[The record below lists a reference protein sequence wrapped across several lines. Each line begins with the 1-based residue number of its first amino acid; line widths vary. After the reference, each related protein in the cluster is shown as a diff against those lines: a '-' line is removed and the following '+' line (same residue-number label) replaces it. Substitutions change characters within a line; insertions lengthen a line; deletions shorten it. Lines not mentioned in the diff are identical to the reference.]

1 MALRNSHSNIL
12 LSSLTGMAMLM
23 VCGLS
28 CSESRNTDTV
38 DFNAEVRPIINSK
51 CISCHGGVKQSG
63 GFSLLFEEDALTATK
78 SGTPAIIPGKAHI
91 SKMIQ
96 RIEATDPDERMPPEG
111 APLSKEE
118 ITTLKKWINQ
128 GAQWEDHWAFIPPER
143 PELPAVD
150 QEDWVNNPID
160 QFVLGKLE
168 SKGLTP
174 TDEAPPAELIRR
186 LSLDVIGLPPT
197 QKMVERF
204 RQNPSDKVYET
215 IVDELLASSQYGEHW
230 AAMWMDLARYADTK
244 GYQKDRHRP
253 MWKFRDW
260 TIKAFNA
267 DMPFDQFT
275 IEQIA
280 GDLLPAPSK
289 DQLIATGFHRNTMTN
304 DESGTDDEE
313 FRVAAVLDRV
323 NTTWEVW
330 QGITF
335 ACVQCHSHP
344 YDPIRH
350 DEYYE
355 FYAFFNNTRDADTW
369 TDSPTMPVYTE
380 IEAAERK
387 KIMHWLDSVKSQNT
401 ANYQLASL
409 VQEKETA
416 LANIKP
422 DPLPVMA
429 ELPAEEKRKTYVF
442 ERGNWMTH
450 GKQVSPDVPGS
461 MPQLPKDAPN
471 NRLGLAKWL
480 VSDENP
486 LTARVTVNRIWGK
499 LFGKGIVETQEDF
512 GSQGIP
518 PTHPE
523 LLDWLA
529 IHFREDQSWHIKKLL
544 KTIVMSATYR
554 QSSAVTPELLE
565 KDPANYWLARGP
577 RVRLSAEQVHDQAL
591 AVSGLLSEKML
602 GPSVMPPQPDGIWQV
617 INNPE
622 KWVQSTGNDRH
633 RRGLY
638 TYWRRTSPY
647 PSMMAF
653 DSPSR
658 EVCVNRRISTNTPLQ
673 ALVTLNDPVYIEAA
687 QALAKKMS
695 LSEESVKDQIAYGY
709 ELALFEAPTEA
720 TLGTLISLYEEAKTH
735 FGNGEFSLVNLDQ
748 EIKDPDMNAK
758 TVVANAIMNLD
769 VFVTK
774 N

>member
-1 MALRNSHSNIL
+1 M
-12 LSSLTGMAMLM
+12 
-23 VCGLS
+23 
-28 CSESRNTDTV
+28 

-63 GFSLLFEEDALTATK
+63 GFSLLFEEDALAATK
-78 SGTPAIIPGKAHI
+78 SGIPAIIPGEAHV
-91 SKMIQ
+91 SEMIK
-96 RIEATDPDERMPPEG
+96 RIEATDPEERMPPEG
-111 APLSKEE
+111 APLDKAE
-118 ITTLKKWINQ
+118 IATLKKWINQ
-128 GAQWEDHWAFIPPER
+128 GAQWKDHWAFIPPKR

-168 SKGLTP
+168 SKGLAP
-174 TDEAPPAELIRR
+174 TEEASPAELIRR

-197 QKMVERF
+197 LEMVERF
-204 RQNPSDKVYET
+204 QQNPNGETYE
-215 IVDELLASSQYGEHW
+215 VLVEELLASPQYGEHW

-280 GDLLPAPSK
+280 GDLLPEPSK

-355 FYAFFNNTRDADTW
+355 FYAFFNNTKDADTW
-369 TDSPTMPVYTE
+369 TDRPTMPVYTE
-380 IEAAERK
+380 IEVAERK
-387 KIMHWLDSVKSQNT
+387 KLMHWLDSVKSHNT
-401 ANYQLASL
+401 ANYQLAKL

-416 LANIKP
+416 LANIKS
-422 DPLPVMA
+422 DPLPIMA
-429 ELPAEEKRKTYVF
+429 ELPEEKRRTTYVF

-450 GKQVSPDVPGS
+450 GKEVTPDVPGS
-461 MPQLPKDAPN
+461 MPSLPKNAAKS
-471 NRLGLAKWL
+471 RLGLAQWL

-554 QSSAVTPELLE
+554 QSSVVTPELLE

-591 AVSGLLSEKML
+591 AVSGLLSKKML
-602 GPSVMPPQPDGIWQV
+602 GPSVMPPQPEGIWQV
-617 INNPE
+617 INNSE

-687 QALAKKMS
+687 QALAKKMN
-695 LSEESVKDQIAYGY
+695 LSEGSVKDQIAYGY
-709 ELALFEAPTEA
+709 KQALFEAPTEP
-720 TLGTLISLYEEAKTH
+720 TLGTLMTLYEEAKTH
-735 FGNGEFSLVNLDQ
+735 FGNDEFSLVNMDQ
-748 EIKDPDMNAK
+748 EVKDPDLNAK
-758 TVVANAIMNLD
+758 TIVASAIMNLD

>member
-1 MALRNSHSNIL
+1 MTLRNFHNDIL
-12 LSSLTGMAMLM
+12 LSSLTGMAMVL
-23 VCGLS
+23 VCCLS
-28 CSESRNTDTV
+28 CSESQTTDKV

-78 SGTPAIIPGKAHI
+78 SGTPAIIPSEAHI
-91 SKMIQ
+91 SEMIK
-96 RIEATDPDERMPPEG
+96 RIESTDPDERMPPEG

-118 ITTLKKWINQ
+118 IATLKKWINQ
-128 GAQWEDHWAFIPPER
+128 GAQWEDHWAFIPPKN

-150 QEDWVNNPID
+150 QEDWVKNPID
-160 QFVLGKLE
+160 QFILAKLE
-168 SKGLTP
+168 NKGLTP
-174 TDEAPPAELIRR
+174 TEEAPPAELIRR
-186 LSLDVIGLPPT
+186 LSLDVIGLPPR
-197 QKMVERF
+197 QEMVERF
-204 RQNPSDKVYET
+204 QRNPSDKTYEA
-215 IVDELLASSQYGEHW
+215 IVDELLASPRYGEHW

-260 TIKAFNA
+260 TINAFNA
-267 DMPFDQFT
+267 NMPFDQFT

-280 GDLLPAPSK
+280 GDLLPTPSK

-369 TDSPTMPVYTE
+369 TDSPTIPVYTD
-380 IEAAERK
+380 IEAAERA
-387 KIMHWLDSVKSQNT
+387 KIMHWLDSTKSHNT
-401 ANYQLASL
+401 VNYQLSSL
-409 VQEKETA
+409 IKEKETA
-416 LANIKP
+416 LESIKP

-429 ELPAEEKRKTYVF
+429 ELPAGEKRKTYVF

-450 GKQVSPDVPGS
+450 GDQVSPGVPGS
-461 MPQLPKDAPN
+461 MPNLPKDAPN
-471 NRLGLAKWL
+471 NRLGLAQWL
-480 VSDENP
+480 VNDDNP

-529 IHFREDQSWHIKKLL
+529 IHFRETQTWHIKKLL

-554 QSSAVTPELLE
+554 QSSTVTPELLE

-591 AVSGLLSEKML
+591 AVSGLLSGKML
-602 GPSVMPPQPDGIWQV
+602 GPSVMPPQPEGIWQV

-622 KWVQSTGNDRH
+622 KWVQSTGDDRH

-695 LSEESVKDQIAYGY
+695 ISEGSVKDQIAYGY

-720 TLGTLISLYEEAKTH
+720 TLKTLVALYEEAKDH
-735 FGNGEFSLVNLDQ
+735 FGNGKFSLVNLDQ

-758 TVVANAIMNLD
+758 TIVANAIMNLD